1 MQPMPMT
8 PGDFLQT
15 LKRRRWSL
23 ILPAAIIFIASSLVA
38 LTLPS
43 IYISTSTILIE
54 EQEIPAD
61 FVMTTVT
68 SYIEQRLQSINRRIM
83 SYSRLLEVIQHFNLY
98 AELTNKWS
106 TEEIIEKMR
115 QDTILA
121 PISADVIHRRTGK
134 KTPATIAFS
143 LSYQGTNPK
152 TVQKVTNVLTSLYL
166 SENLKAREK
175 QAQETSAFLE
185 KEMDRIKI
193 NLAEIESK
201 IAGFKEA
208 HINELPELLPVNLQ
222 SLNNIE
228 RSIERSYELLRSL
241 KERKEY
247 IETQLTG
254 LPTHLYPDVISSRK
268 RLEELKVHLVH
279 LANRFS
285 DQYPDVIK
293 TRAEIVD
300 LEKYL
305 QEKKSLAAT
314 TNKPPDNPAYVT
326 LAAHLASTRSD
337 LSSVKRQLGEFNQSE
352 KDYRRRIE
360 ATPRVEEVY
369 KAMLNERD
377 NTKAKYDDL
386 MRKHMDSRVAYGLE
400 KDQKGEHF
408 TLIEPARLPEK
419 PFKPNRRA
427 IMLIGLT
434 LGLGAGIA
442 LASLRE
448 FSDDS
453 IRSSDWLTMATDF
466 PVLAGI
472 PVIITQNDIK
482 RRRVRKI
489 ALSIVTLGLMAAGLV
504 IFHFQ
509 VMDLN
514 IFWAKVMLKL
524 SM

>member
-8 PGDFLQT
+8 PGEFLQI

-23 ILPAAIIFIASSLVA
+23 ILPTAIILVSSALVA
-38 LTLPS
+38 MSMPS
-43 IYISTSTILIE
+43 IYKSTATILIE

-61 FVMTTVT
+61 FVTTTVT

-83 SYSRLLEVIQHFNLY
+83 SYSRLLEVIQRFDLY
-98 AELTNKWS
+98 ADLINKWS

-143 LSYQGTNPK
+143 LSYQGTNPR

-175 QAQETSAFLE
+175 QAQETSEFLE
-185 KEMDRIKI
+185 KEMEKLKVD
-193 NLAEIESK
+193 LAGIESK
-201 IAGFKEA
+201 IAAFKEEN
-208 HINELPELLPVNLQ
+208 INELPELLQVNLQ

-228 RSIERSYELLRSL
+228 RSLERIYEQLRSL

-247 IETQLTG
+247 LETQLAS
-254 LPTHLYPDVISSRK
+254 LPSHLDPEVDSSRK

-279 LANRFS
+279 LTNRFS
-285 DQYPDVIK
+285 EQYPDVIK
-293 TRAEIVD
+293 TRAEIAD

-305 QEKKSLAAT
+305 REKRPKSSPT
-314 TNKPPDNPAYVT
+314 DEPPTNPAYVT
-326 LAAHLASTRSD
+326 LAAHLASTTAD
-337 LSSVKRQLGEFNQSE
+337 LGSVKQQIKELS
-352 KDYRRRIE
+352 KSADIYRRRIE

-369 KAMLNERD
+369 KTMLIERD
-377 NTKAKYDDL
+377 NTRAKFDEL
-386 MRKHMDSRVAYGLE
+386 MRKLMDSRLAYGLE

-419 PFKPNRRA
+419 PFKPNRKA
-427 IMLIGLT
+427 IILIGLA
-434 LGLGAGIA
+434 LGIGAGIA

-448 FSDDS
+448 FSDDT
-453 IRSSDWLTMATDF
+453 IRSSDALTLATGF

-472 PVIITQNDIK
+472 PEITTPNDVR

-489 ALSIVTLGLMAAGLV
+489 ALSLLSLGLIAAGLV
-504 IFHFQ
+504 IVHFH

-514 IFWAKVMLKL
+514 IVWAKVMQRLA
-524 SM
+524 M